1 MRRQSYRELKKINLA
16 LRALRVLTRDTSIRT
31 MPVSFNPSDA
41 SVCNL
46 TCPHCP
52 IHGTDELHAL
62 HNSRKLDMD
71 RDAVVRL
78 LDDALPA
85 ATYFHLTVAGEPFY
99 SQNFDLYVEKAVE
112 YQTRVQIVTNGTL
125 LRRARLVEVLPLLH
139 SVGFSVDGASQV
151 TFEALRRGAKFDR
164 VLRNIDLIIRCSK
177 KVQAPATP
185 FFYLSFTIM
194 ASNLVELPQ
203 VVRLAHHL
211 GIPLVQ
217 AYFIKPPFERLECER
232 PSHVKPLYN
241 AVLLEAR
248 RAARELGVE
257 LSSPDAFPGVAPSW
271 DVSIPAECM
280 LAHLPKDRGWPP
292 SFATNYDAGEVE
304 REASEL
310 AEQAKKT
317 AELRNAAT
325 GVLSESARVL
335 WDELS
340 AQLDEKVRVHAG
352 VIRHFRTSPESTVPW
367 CNLIEQ
373 SLYLDKFKSF
383 LCCIEGSP
391 RIAVKDRASVADLWN
406 HETFRRFRDEF
417 LSDRVPSIC
426 STCHEQKTIP
436 ARVLLDDVL
445 SATGDLGTRSGRSW
459 LSWVARA
466 LTRGRRG
473 RVRSSRIRAA
483 PR

>member
-31 MPVSFNPSDA
+31 MPVSFKPSDA

-52 IHGTDELHAL
+52 IHGTDELHTL
-62 HNSRKLDMD
+62 HNSRKLDME
-71 RDAVVRL
+71 REAVVRV

-99 SQNFDLYVEKAVE
+99 SQNFDLYIEKAVE

-125 LRRARLVEVLPLLH
+125 LRRERLAEVLPLLH

-151 TFEALRRGAKFDR
+151 TFETLRRGARFDR
-164 VLRNIDLIIRCSK
+164 VLRNIDLIIRSAK
-177 KVQAPATP
+177 KVQAPTIP

-194 ASNLVELPQ
+194 ASNLTELPQ
-203 VVRLAHHL
+203 IVRLAHHL
-211 GIPLVQ
+211 GIPVVQ
-217 AYFIKPPFERLECER
+217 AYFIKPPFEPLECER

-241 AVLLEAR
+241 AVLVEAR
-248 RAARELGVE
+248 RVAHELGVV

-271 DVSIPAECM
+271 DVTIPAECL
-280 LAHLPKDRGWPP
+280 LAHLPKDRGRLPD
-292 SFATNYDAGEVE
+292 FATIYDAGEVE

-310 AEQAKKT
+310 AEQARK
-317 AELRNAAT
+317 AADRRNAAT

-335 WDELS
+335 WDQLS
-340 AQLDEKVRVHAG
+340 IQLDEKLRVHAG
-352 VIRHFRTSPESTVPW
+352 VIRRFQASPDSLVSW
-367 CNLIEQ
+367 CNYIEQ

-391 RIAVKDRASVADLWN
+391 RITVPDRASVADLWN
-406 HETFRRFRDEF
+406 HETFRQFRDEF
-417 LSDRVPSIC
+417 LSDSVPPIC
-426 STCHEQKTIP
+426 ATCHERKDIA
-436 ARVLLDDVL
+436 ARPLLNDVL
-445 SATGDLGTRSGRSW
+445 AVIGDGR
-459 LSWVARA
+459 
-466 LTRGRRG
+466 G
-473 RVRSSRIRAA
+473 
-483 PR
+483 